1 MSEAIP
7 ESPSA
12 HTKGSHEGGE
22 YVENSENL
30 GPVPTS
36 ATYFNEVAARLTP
49 AHKEYLLRRH
59 GTFDLD
65 PIPDMGDA
73 DPYNWPSWMASSL
86 FHPLKAS
93 YLLYPLFRKSPT

>member
-1 MSEAIP
+1 MSDPVP
-7 ESPSA
+7 ESPGG
-12 HTKGSHEGGE
+12 HNKESHEGGE
-22 YVENSENL
+22 YVETSENL

-36 ATYFNEVAARLTP
+36 ATYFNETAVRLTP

-73 DPYNWPSWMASSL
+73 DPYNWPSWMVSFL
-86 FHPLKAS
+86 FHLLKLP
-93 YLLYPLFRKSPT
+93 Y